1 MTAQTPFIPASSP
14 ETLPIPRREWG
25 VALRALKK
33 LLADKD
39 DTGEVFEIMRALN
52 GASTRDGYLRL
63 IASAEGGRIAYER
76 AELAPLLADRA
87 WLTTLPENSLGAA
100 YARFTANASITPQG
114 LVDVSSQVMTDMEH
128 PVAWFGRRTRDAHD
142 LWHVLTGYGTD
153 SLGEAS
159 LVAFS
164 YAQTRSLGW
173 AFIAVGA
180 ALKSRSARQP
190 DGTQPYPYARTIL
203 EGYRRGRRAAWFA
216 GHDYRALLPLPLEDA
231 RARLGLTAPTLYN
244 SIPVAARDSA
254 VPKD

>member
-1 MTAQTPFIPASSP
+1 MTAQTPFIPASQP
-14 ETLPIPRREWG
+14 QALPIPKREWG
-25 VALRALKK
+25 TALAALRK

-52 GASTRDGYLRL
+52 GASTRNGYLRL
-63 IASAEGGRIAYER
+63 LGTAEGGRIAYER
-76 AELAPLLADRA
+76 AELAPILSDRA
-87 WLTTLPENSLGAA
+87 WLATLPENSLGAA
-100 YARFTANASITPQG
+100 YARFTSAASITPEG
-114 LVDVSSQVMTDMEH
+114 LVEVSSRVMMDMAH
-128 PVAWFGRRTRDAHD
+128 PVTWFGRRTRDAHD

-180 ALKSRSARQP
+180 ALKSRQAPER
-190 DGTQPYPYARTIL
+190 YPYARAIW
-203 EGYRRGRRAAWFA
+203 EGFRRGRQAAWFA

-231 RARLGLTAPTLYN
+231 RARMGLTPATLYD
-244 SIPVAARDSA
+244 SIPAAARGNA
-254 VPKD
+254 VPKG